1 MNEPIDIMNAIYE
14 AVKELIEKNDNDL
27 RIVIDMSNP
36 IHVWICNDGDRRYPT
51 ANYKWYSS
59 KMLITKGMPNMSKI
73 GEIALE
79 CYEATKPIVKVGK
92 LPSTHNMIKALCKC
106 HDCAIDISEASTSEV
121 KKKYAFLVSVGA
133 IKI

>member
-1 MNEPIDIMNAIYE
+1 MQSVMNEPIDIMNAIYE

-59 KMLITKGMPNMSKI
+59 KMLITKGMPNMSKSVNSI
-73 GEIALE
+73 R
-79 CYEATKPIVKVGK
+79 CYEATKLLKVGN
-92 LPSTHNMIKALCKC
+92 SIHTHNMIKPYVKC
-106 HDCAIDISEASTSEV
+106 MIVD
-121 KKKYAFLVSVGA
+121 
-133 IKI
+133 